1 MAMAIDPAASSK
13 PVRNLESEARQ
24 GISIEK
30 VDAQSLFKGGN
41 EVRLVFRGAEYR
53 LRVTRQ
59 GKLLL
64 TK

>member
-1 MAMAIDPAASSK
+1 MTRGSINADRDAGEAKASAPARPSQAID
-13 PVRNLESEARQ
+13 V
-24 GISIEK
+24 
-30 VDAQSLFKGGN
+30 QSLLQGGN
-41 EVRLVFRGAEYR
+41 EVRLLHRGVEYR

>member
-1 MAMAIDPAASSK
+1 MAEPK
-13 PVRNLESEARQ
+13 PSP
-24 GISIEK
+24 
-30 VDAQSLFKGGN
+30 DAQSAGKQPHAAPAIDVNTLLCGRP
-41 EVRLVFRGAEYR
+41 EVRLVHRGVEYR

>member
-1 MAMAIDPAASSK
+1 MAEISPSPDPRAPARPHVASVID
-13 PVRNLESEARQ
+13 VTTL
-24 GISIEK
+24 
-30 VDAQSLFKGGN
+30 LGGRP
-41 EVRLVFRGAEYR
+41 EVRLVHRGVEYR